1 MKYQDFLDKT
11 ADSGDSIEDIVD
23 ILHDN
28 GELYELFETGSLTWN
43 GYTFSIQVSVEGQSL
58 A

>member
-28 GELYELFETGSLTWN
+28 GDLYELFETGSLTWN
-43 GYTFSIQVSVEGQSL
+43 GYTLSIQVSVEK
-58 A
+58 